1 MSNTKQWTSRDIIDK
16 DILELIGGENM
27 PPEQKDELYKTMMA
41 TIQTRVMARVDDLLS
56 EEDAQD
62 IKIFLEDDDKAGFE
76 QFMTEKNIDIKLLYS
91 EESLLYKLELVE
103 LANGQGA

>member
-1 MSNTKQWTSRDIIDK
+1 MSNTKQWTSRDIIDE

-27 PPEQKDELYKTMMA
+27 SPEQKDELYKTMMA

-56 EEDAQD
+56 DEDARGV
-62 IKIFLEDDDKAGFE
+62 KGFLDADDKAGFE
-76 QFMTEKNIDIKLLYS
+76 QFMTDKNIDIKLLYS
-91 EESLLYKLELVE
+91 QESLLYKLELVE